1 MDWALYR
8 EALILEEAGKLEEAI
23 LALKK
28 LVGTSS
34 DPGENSLPYLE
45 IANCL
50 RGLGRHGEAREYLR
64 KAYETFGEDHRYYPN
79 VMFIDASIEEE
90 VGNYDAGLEKLDS
103 IIKSFPDFL
112 TNSLR
117 KHKADTMRWNSHR
130 ERGALGGERLIR
142 DKVLP
147 RSRSLR
153 EVQILGRIV
162 NVCRREGRPFLAS
175 EPPAHQV
182 RRSCLH
188 ARN

>member
-112 TNSLR
+112 TNPEYEDLAFKVMCLR
-117 KHKADTMRWNSHR
+117 GVLLAETKKYKEAKPLLEAAIGTDYSQ
-130 ERGALGGERLIR
+130 ERILFYLG
-142 DKVLP
+142 V
-147 RSRSLR
+147 
-153 EVQILGRIV
+153 
-162 NVCRREGRPFLAS
+162 
-175 EPPAHQV
+175 
-182 RRSCLH
+182 SCCQ
-188 ARN
+188 